1 MNEPSESPLS
11 PQVNSQASS
20 QLYSPRHLAA
30 SGLVKSYGSR
40 RVVDVVDISLGVGEI
55 CGLLGPNG
63 AGKTTTF
70 YMLVGLIAPDSGA
83 VLLDDHDLTDWP
95 MYKRARM
102 GLTYLP
108 QEPSVFRRLTVA
120 ENVMAI
126 LETMELDRRARDE
139 RLKVLLNELGL
150 THLAKNKAV
159 SLSGGERRRLEITR
173 ALAMNPVFLLFD
185 EPFAGIDPIAVGDI
199 QQLIRLLKAKGL
211 GILISDHN
219 VRETLHVCDRAY
231 IINEGRVLKEG
242 LPRELA
248 DDEVVRRIYLGAGF
262 SL

>member
-1 MNEPSESPLS
+1 MK
-11 PQVNSQASS
+11 PQ
-20 QLYSPRHLAA
+20 HLAA
-30 SGLVKSYGSR
+30 SGLVKSYGPR
-40 RVVDVVDISLGVGEI
+40 KVVDGVDISLGIGEI

-70 YMLVGLIAPDSGA
+70 YMLVGLIAPDSGD
-83 VLLDDHDLTDWP
+83 VLLDDHDLTGSP

-120 ENVMAI
+120 DNIMAI
-126 LETMELDRRARDE
+126 LETLDLSPQARQE
-139 RLKVLLNELGL
+139 RLEVLLKELGL
-150 THLAKNKAV
+150 SRLAKNKAV

-173 ALAMNPVFLLFD
+173 ALALDPVFLLFD

-231 IINEGRVLKEG
+231 IINEGRVLREG
-242 LPRELA
+242 LPWELA
-248 DDEVVRRIYLGAGF
+248 GDEMVRRIYLGPGF

>member
-1 MNEPSESPLS
+1 VSR
-11 PQVNSQASS
+11 
-20 QLYSPRHLAA
+20 PRHLAA
-30 SGLVKSYGSR
+30 SGLVKNYASR
-40 RVVDVVDISLGVGEI
+40 RVVDGVDISLGVGEI

-70 YMLVGLIAPDSGA
+70 YMLVGLVAPDAGS
-83 VLLDDHDLTDWP
+83 VLLDDRDLTGWP

-108 QEPSVFRRLTVA
+108 QEPSVFRRLSVA
-120 ENVMAI
+120 DNVMAI
-126 LETMELDRRARDE
+126 LETMDLDRTARE
-139 RLKVLLNELGL
+139 KRLASLLGELGL

-173 ALAMNPVFLLFD
+173 ALATNPVFLLFD

-199 QQLIRLLKAKGL
+199 QQLIRLLRAKGL

-219 VRETLHVCDRAY
+219 VRETLNVCDRAY

-248 DDEVVRRIYLGAGF
+248 DDEVVRRIYLGKGF